1 MVILPFDELLST
13 LHGWVS
19 DVVADIFYIF
29 FDITTKTFDIEELV
43 DKLSVSTVINGDQI
57 YSRFGSAVQFVDFVM
72 PGGAS
77 KVNSREGIISDLRN
91 VQDTL
96 FIGYSLWNYN
106 TTEEGCVCMWESGSF
121 PKGVVDNPTTSAAK
135 LYTNPPSPSTIGA
148 F

>member
-1 MVILPFDELLST
+1 MVILPFNELLSA

-77 KVNSREGIISDLRN
+77 KVKSREGIISDLQN
-91 VQDTL
+91 AGYLIYWL
-96 FIGYSLWNYN
+96 FIVELQHNRRGLCMHVGERQLS
-106 TTEEGCVCMWESGSF
+106 EGRG
-121 PKGVVDNPTTSAAK
+121 
-135 LYTNPPSPSTIGA
+135 
-148 F
+148 